1 MFLNTVQSTSHIIKG
16 TIFCEMINSYYEV
29 STKLVSMNWPHNEL
43 PLRHMILITLTC
55 KPFVSISWRYPITK
69 LENSDSAVY
78 MTPHISAL
86 SCYTL
91 YNMYKVPHKFFYLII
106 PVDQQETYQVF
117 DSESEVCTVF
127 SLLTLGWLIWSY
139 FFKNLFWFFIWKQRT
154 KCKV

>member
-1 MFLNTVQSTSHIIKG
+1 MWDDQQ
-16 TIFCEMINSYYEV
+16 CYYEV

-43 PLRHMILITLTC
+43 PLRHMILITYTC

-127 SLLTLGWLIWSY
+127 SIRAVMPTAEFFSFYSGWTGFEIFQFVCLETYKWG
-139 FFKNLFWFFIWKQRT
+139 
-154 KCKV
+154 